1 MKTLNNKSKDSKTQ
15 FQIQFEIEDKETQLK
30 QTLKFAHTKH
40 SLSRSDQ
47 RGISKSKIS
56 VALEYGTTFFKQ
68 GFIYHVLGEKN
79 IPDSLQKE
87 KKQYKNTVVVVSGDS
102 NQVITCYRSSNSIKN
117 LKHKSKELY
126 QNYNNVA

>member
-1 MKTLNNKSKDSKTQ
+1 MKTIITKNQDSNKQ
-15 FQIQFEIEDKETQLK
+15 FQIQFEIEDEKTQFK

-40 SLSRSDQ
+40 SLCRSDQ

-79 IPDSLQKE
+79 IPDSLKKE
-87 KKQYKNTVVVVSGDS
+87 KNHYKNTVVVVSGDS
-102 NQVITCYRSSNSIKN
+102 NQVITCYRSNNPIKN
-117 LKHKSKELY
+117 IKHKSKEFY